1 MAIFTPPTDNYV
13 HPVIITDIMGGYRL
27 SQDKRA
33 ANDWGRHIAG
43 SPRGRNVYLFLDGT
57 VTENQP
63 SNMALVSR
71 VYYGGHNNE
80 VDDNEVAVLTAAG
93 YGAYIS

>member
-1 MAIFTPPTDNYV
+1 
-13 HPVIITDIMGGYRL
+13 
-27 SQDKRA
+27 
-33 ANDWGRHIAG
+33 
-43 SPRGRNVYLFLDGT
+43 
-57 VTENQP
+57 
-63 SNMALVSR
+63 MALVSR